1 MLFFLFS
8 FLCLT
13 GTVSCTLKHNIA
25 FKDRVKFAPEEV
37 SGASIKPEIETFPS
51 VLRKV
56 SKADV
61 VTKPFPHVVVKNCLP
76 EEVYVQLALTYPDY
90 WQIMEIRN
98 SDPYAS
104 NIRLDLSQNEILS
117 GRVPNISS
125 VWKQF
130 VKYHSSQKFYYE
142 VVKIFGE
149 SMRSYLGHHE
159 KRLKKSFSS
168 CKTAVRD
175 SRKVRKDCDISLGV
189 NIGINTPSKFGG
201 SSVRR
206 EHLDRNR
213 EIYAGLLYFREEK
226 DKSSGGALEI
236 LSCRKKRCK
245 KLPNSKRNF
254 IRRKIGWDVEYNPS
268 DLQTSVR
275 VPYEENTF
283 VFFLNGP
290 LSFHK
295 VTERTET
302 TFPRR
307 LVNIIADRAS

>member
-1 MLFFLFS
+1 M
-8 FLCLT
+8 
-13 GTVSCTLKHNIA
+13 
-25 FKDRVKFAPEEV
+25 KFAPEE
-37 SGASIKPEIETFPS
+37 GAPIKLGVETFPS

-56 SKADV
+56 SKAEV
-61 VTKPFPHVVVKNCLP
+61 VTEPFPHVLVKNCLP
-76 EEVYVQLALTYPDY
+76 KEVYDQLASTYPDY
-90 WQIMEIRN
+90 RQIIQMRN

-104 NIRLDLSQNEILS
+104 NIRLDLNQKEILS

-130 VKYHSSQKFYYE
+130 VKYHSSQKFYDQ
-142 VVKIFGE
+142 VVEIFGND
-149 SMRSYLGHHE
+149 MRRYLGYHE
-159 KRLKKSFSS
+159 KRLKKSFKS
-168 CKTAVRD
+168 CKTGVRD

-189 NIGINTPSKFGG
+189 NIGINTPPKFGG

-206 EHLDRNR
+206 EHLDRSR
-213 EIYAGLLYFREEK
+213 EIYAGLLYFREKE

-236 LSCRKKRCK
+236 LSCVKKNCK
-245 KLPNSKRNF
+245 KLPSSKRDF
-254 IRRKIGWDVEYNPS
+254 IRRKFGWDVEYNPT
-268 DLQTSVR
+268 DLRTDVR

-290 LSFHK
+290 RSFHK